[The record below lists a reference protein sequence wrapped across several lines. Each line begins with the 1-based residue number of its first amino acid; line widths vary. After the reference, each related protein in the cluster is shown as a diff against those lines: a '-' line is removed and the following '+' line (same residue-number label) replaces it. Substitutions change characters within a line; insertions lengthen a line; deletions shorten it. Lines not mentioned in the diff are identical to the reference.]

1 MRFILKCGMA
11 GLLLQPALLAGG
23 FAANSPVPTAHDVLQ
38 QGLFAFDSG
47 DNARAEAVLNGFL
60 ADYGKSVEARQVLE
74 QVIQLLAYSQIRQ
87 SKFEAALGNI
97 EKYLNDYPGGSEV
110 ESFVFWRGVALL
122 KTGKPK
128 EAETA
133 LRAYLQK
140 YLSGKRADP
149 ARFSLGQALLAQ
161 NKYKETADYF
171 SVLAKHLKPDMASQA
186 RLLVAHARIK
196 ARQYDAAL
204 DALQTLFSEN
214 DNTPKIAA
222 RHLLALDLGSQFLN
236 EGQYRNALMAL
247 QRVWPKD
254 RLITRQT
261 SRLAALES
269 EQKKLSEN
277 PEIDTSEQMQLRDSI
292 LQIRAELEQLK
303 NMPDYDAALQFRIA
317 QAFLH
322 LNRYREANL
331 IVRQMAGKLSEN
343 EGKGEW
349 LMQADYTRVVAL
361 THMQRWQDAIQ
372 VADEFARRFSKSPL
386 LADVLYLKAES
397 CRQTGDYNQSV
408 EIFQKVANEYPGF
421 TQADRCL
428 FMAAY
433 GLLLQEK
440 NIEAVA
446 LFQEF
451 REKFPKSGWIERS
464 WYWEAMAWHFNK
476 DYTKSREAHRIYVEK
491 YPRGIYAA
499 DSTFRRAQALFY
511 QKDFSDASKE
521 LEAFLKRYPGSEPA
535 DEALNLLGD
544 CRLALGETERG
555 LEAYGKNS
563 GRDRKLAD
571 YAIFRVGQVYK
582 ATEQYDRMRVH
593 FEAFVREHSGSPRI
607 AEALGKIAWVYRR
620 QEQSEKALE
629 TYWNAVSRYGNDP
642 EACAVEDMLRALAKY
657 YRSPEEK
664 TQFTNRLSTLG
675 AETAGK
681 NQPTLAAR
689 MLWMQAQ
696 LEQSTAPETAVQHL
710 LKIPELAEPRE
721 LSPIMLADV
730 GDALLKAG
738 KSSEAA
744 GFYTTILSW
753 YPNSALRDRSYAG
766 LGLVAKSQGK
776 TKQAL
781 EYFERF
787 DRENTQSTDRLR
799 VLQARAEIF
808 LEKGDTDRALGQ
820 LEQILK
826 IPSARGLPAVE
837 ALYKIGEIY
846 QARGDSKRAIPYFQR
861 IYVMYGRWGDYVARA
876 YWQSGQ
882 AFEKLEMKQEAA
894 NTYRELIGNE
904 QLKGTAEYAQARQR
918 LDAL

>member
-11 GLLLQPALLAGG
+11 GLLLQLALLPIA
-23 FAANSPVPTAHDVLQ
+23 FAAGSPVPTAHDVLQ

-60 ADYGKSVEARQVLE
+60 ADYGKCVEAGQVLE

-87 SKFEAALGNI
+87 GKFEPALENI
-97 EKYLNDYPGGSEV
+97 GRYLDNYPGGSEV

-122 KTGKPK
+122 KTGKAR
-128 EAETA
+128 EAEA
-133 LRAYLQK
+133 VLRAYLQK
-140 YLSGKRADP
+140 YSSGKRSDP
-149 ARFSLGQALLAQ
+149 ARFSLGQALMVQ

-171 SVLAKHLKPDMASQA
+171 SELAKHLKPDMASQA

-196 ARQYDAAL
+196 AGQYDAAL

-222 RHLLALDLGSQFLN
+222 RHLLALDLGSRLLN
-236 EGQYRNALMAL
+236 DGQYRKALLAL
-247 QRVWPKD
+247 QRVWPKE
-254 RLITRQT
+254 RLVTRQAT
-261 SRLAALES
+261 KLAALES

-277 PEIDTSEQMQLRDSI
+277 PASDPSEQMQIGDSI
-292 LQIRAELEQLK
+292 LQIRAELDQLK

-322 LNRYREANL
+322 LNRYRETNL
-331 IVRQMAGKLSEN
+331 VLRQMADKLSLDD
-343 EGKGEW
+343 GRGEW
-349 LMQADYTRVVAL
+349 LMEVDYTRVVAL
-361 THMQRWQDAIQ
+361 AHMQRWREAIQ
-372 VADEFARRFSKSPL
+372 IADEFVGRFPKSPL
-386 LADVLYLKAES
+386 LPDVLYLKGES
-397 CRQTGDYNQSV
+397 YRQSGDYNQSV
-408 EIFQKVANEYPGF
+408 EIFQKVTNEYPGF
-421 TQADRCL
+421 AQADRCL

-440 NIEAVA
+440 NTEAVA

-451 REKFPKSGWIERS
+451 RSRVAKSGWIERS

-476 DYTKSREAHRIYVEK
+476 DYVKSREAHRVYLEK
-491 YPRGIYAA
+491 YSHGIYAD
-499 DSTFRRAQALFY
+499 DSTFRRTQALFY
-511 QKDFSDASKE
+511 QKDFSGASKE
-521 LEAFLKRYPGSEPA
+521 LEAFLKRYPGSEPV
-535 DEALNLLGD
+535 DEAVNLLGD
-544 CRLALGETERG
+544 CWLALGETERG

-563 GRDRKLAD
+563 GRDHKLAD

-593 FEAFVREHSGSPRI
+593 FEAFVREHPESPRI

-620 QEQSEKALE
+620 QEQPEKALDL
-629 TYWNAVSRYGNDP
+629 YWNAVSHYGNDP
-642 EACAVEDMLRALAKY
+642 EACAVEDMLRVLARY

-664 TQFTNRLSTLG
+664 TRFTNRLSTLG
-675 AETAGK
+675 AESASK

-689 MLWMQAQ
+689 TLWMQAQ
-696 LEQSTAPETAVQHL
+696 LEQSTAPEVAAQHL
-710 LKIPELAEPRE
+710 LKIPGLAGPRE
-721 LSPIMLADV
+721 LSPTMLADV

-787 DRENTQSTDRLR
+787 DRENTQSASKLR

-808 LEKGDTDRALGQ
+808 LEKGDTDCALVQ
-820 LEQILK
+820 LEQVLK

-846 QARGDSKRAIPYFQR
+846 LGRGDVKRAIPYFQR

-904 QLKGTAEYAQARQR
+904 QLKGTAEYAQARER

>member
-1 MRFILKCGMA
+1 MA
-11 GLLLQPALLAGG
+11 GLLLQPALLAAG
-23 FAANSPVPTAHDVLQ
+23 FGASSPVPTGHDVLQ

-60 ADYGKSVEARQVLE
+60 ADYGKSVEAAQVLE

-87 SKFEAALGNI
+87 GKFEAAQGNI
-97 EKYLNDYPGGSEV
+97 EKYLNDYPSGSET

-128 EAETA
+128 EAEAA

-140 YLSGKRADP
+140 YPASKRSDP

-171 SVLAKHLKPDMASQA
+171 TELEKRAKPDMASQA
-186 RLLVAHARIK
+186 RLLVVHARIK
-196 ARQYDAAL
+196 SGQYDAAL
-204 DALQTLFSEN
+204 DSLQTLFSDN
-214 DNTPKIAA
+214 DNTPKISA
-222 RHLLALDLGSQFLN
+222 RHLLALDLGSRLLN
-236 EGQYRNALMAL
+236 DGQYRKALLAL
-247 QRVWPKD
+247 QKVWPKD
-254 RLITRQT
+254 RLVTRQT

-269 EQKKLSEN
+269 TQKKLSSS
-277 PEIDTSEQMQLRDSI
+277 PVSDPTEQIQIQDSI
-292 LQIRAELEQLK
+292 LQIRAELDQLK

-331 IVRQMAGKLSEN
+331 VLRQMVGKLSEN

-361 THMQRWQDAIQ
+361 AHMQRWREAIQ
-372 VADEFARRFSKSPL
+372 VADEFAGRFSKSPL
-386 LADVLYLKAES
+386 LPEVLYLKAES
-397 CRQTGDYNQSV
+397 CRQSKDYNQSV
-408 EIFQKVANEYPGF
+408 EIFQKVAAQYPGF
-421 TQADRCL
+421 AQADRCL

-433 GLLLQEK
+433 GLLLQER
-440 NIEAVA
+440 NTEAAA

-476 DYTKSREAHRIYVEK
+476 DYAKSREAHRVYLEK
-491 YPRGIYAA
+491 YFHGIYAA
-499 DSTFRRAQALFY
+499 DSSFRRAQALFY
-511 QKDFSDASKE
+511 QKDFNGACKE

-535 DEALNLLGD
+535 DEAVNLLGD
-544 CRLALGETERG
+544 CWLALGETERG
-555 LEAYGKNS
+555 LEAYSKNS

-571 YAIFRVGQVYK
+571 YAVFRVGQVYK
-582 ATEQYDRMRVH
+582 ATEQYDRMRAH
-593 FEAFVREHSGSPRI
+593 FETFVREHPESPRI

-620 QEQSEKALE
+620 QEQPEKALE
-629 TYWNAVSRYGNDP
+629 LYWDAVSRYGNDP
-642 EACAVEDMLRALAKY
+642 EASAVEDMLRALAKY
-657 YRSPEEK
+657 YHSPEEK
-664 TQFTNRLSTLG
+664 ERLMGKLSTLG
-675 AETAGK
+675 AESAAK
-681 NQPTLAAR
+681 NQRALAAR

-696 LEQSTAPETAVQHL
+696 LEQGTAPEAAAEHL
-710 LKIPELAEPRE
+710 LRIPGLAEPRE
-721 LSPIMLADV
+721 LSSILLADV
-730 GDALLKAG
+730 GDVLLKAG

-744 GFYTTILSW
+744 GFYMTILSW

-787 DRENTQSTDRLR
+787 DRENAQPASRLR

-808 LEKGDTDRALGQ
+808 LERGDTERALGQ
-820 LEQILK
+820 LEQVLK

-846 QARGDSKRAIPYFQR
+846 LGRGDAKRAIPYFQR

-882 AFEKLEMKQEAA
+882 AFERLEMRQEAA

-904 QLKGTAEYAQARQR
+904 QLKGTAEYAQARER
-918 LDAL
+918 LNAL